1 MGKMLLG
8 LAAAIAVTAVTTPAT
23 AGTPEDAFVGI
34 PNAKGAVGT
43 LGFNPTAVG
52 GGGFHGGFVNH
63 PGLGDSHFD
72 RHGHGSSDSSSGV
85 WVNGGQW
92 ALYNN
97 RTFASDSYN
106 DWWHDRPDRA
116 YPAWMRNNKNCER
129 QWYAGATLRC

>member
-1 MGKMLLG
+1 MGKMALG
-8 LAAAIAVTAVTTPAT
+8 FAAIVAACCITAPAT
-23 AGTPEDAFVGI
+23 AGTPEEAFVGF
-34 PNAKGAVGT
+34 PNANPTVGFSGMPAPGFSGGIVIGHPGFGGSHFGKVGRSAGGTVGT
-43 LGFNPTAVG
+43 
-52 GGGFHGGFVNH
+52 
-63 PGLGDSHFD
+63 
-72 RHGHGSSDSSSGV
+72 

-129 QWYAGATLRC
+129 QWYAGSTLRC

>member
-8 LAAAIAVTAVTTPAT
+8 VAAAIAASAITTSAI
-23 AGTPEDAFVGI
+23 AGTPEEPFVGI
-34 PNAKGAVGT
+34 PNVNPSVGT
-43 LGFNPTAVG
+43 LGANPIP
-52 GGGFHGGFVNH
+52 GGGFSAGFGDHHGRFGR
-63 PGLGDSHFD
+63 GS
-72 RHGHGSSDSSSGV
+72 GSSGGV

-92 ALYNN
+92 AQYNN
-97 RTFASDSYN
+97 PAFKSDSYN

>member
-8 LAAAIAVTAVTTPAT
+8 LAAAIAVTAVTTPAL

-43 LGFNPTAVG
+43 LGFNPTVG
-52 GGGFHGGFVNH
+52 GGGGLHVGFGHH
-63 PGLGDSHFD
+63 PGFGDSHFD
-72 RHGHGSSDSSSGV
+72 RHGHGSTDSSSGV